1 MLRFSWKLVAAAF
14 AAAVAASPALADKPK
29 KDLTDAGYS
38 CVRVSVNFIECTKTG
53 SPTYW
58 CDDAGNCQQK
68 ARVKPGAGAAAPK
81 KGVLEVDP
89 GSGGGNKGSAT
100 TNKAPGAKS
109 KNY

>member
-1 MLRFSWKLVAAAF
+1 MQRFSWKLAAAAMF
-14 AAAVAASPALADKPK
+14 AAAVATSPALADKPK

-68 ARVKPGAGAAAPK
+68 VRVKPGADAVAPK
-81 KGVLEVDP
+81 KGVLEVRP
-89 GSGGGNKGSAT
+89 NSGGGNKGSST

-109 KNY
+109 KN